1 MLHGLTF
8 DSKQPVK
15 HVNLLKVTLS
25 RKINK
30 KTNCSFCTSLLH
42 NIFKINSE
50 DTDVTGT
57 FSFSDERID
66 IPLVQDIKES
76 DFISCIYDNHWWISL
91 VQPEDF

>member
-1 MLHGLTF
+1 MT
-8 DSKQPVK
+8 
-15 HVNLLKVTLS
+15 LL

-30 KTNCSFCTSLLH
+30 KTNCSFCTSKLH
-42 NIFKINSE
+42 NIFKRTSE

-76 DFISCIYDNHWWISL
+76 DFISCIYDDHWLISL
-91 VQPEDF
+91 VQSLDF